1 MAEVT
6 IERLDKLIGR
16 NDTARAARDA
26 GDDAAVLAALN
37 AKTVKQTNNTL
48 RTANWLMLEF
58 DAVVDPATGATE
70 ADVILGT
77 LQASTV
83 PRVIAAVAALSNNGI
98 DVSNPQVQDM
108 IPAMEAGAA
117 AAGAAWPD
125 GLAERLMKR
134 GVWYITPG
142 EDKFQTPGL
151 VLTAQ
156 QIADWR
162 AWYDLTRRVKDNY
175 AATLE
180 GISTGTITDWAE
192 ASAALT
198 A

>member
-125 GLAERLMKR
+125 GLAGRLMEH
-134 GVWYITPG
+134 GVWHITPA
-142 EDKFQTPGL
+142 EDKFGPYIVVTTEQ
-151 VLTAQ
+151 VA
-156 QIADWR
+156 AWR
-162 AWYDLTRRVKDNY
+162 AWYDLTRRVKENY

-180 GISTGTITDWAE
+180 GISTGTITDWTE
-192 ASAALT
+192 ASASLT